1 MIEVDG
7 HQIGR
12 GADPVLYCSWSSQ
25 HDLIALASDDC
36 IVSIFKSDHGWPDR
50 LEKGADHAQSKQGTA
65 ENTKIKISYQHVQQK
80 IESYAND
87 ESIRG
92 MYNAYCGKNFHL
104 QKKSASCGALENIH
118 LFGYSSL
125 QRKL

>member
-50 LEKGADHAQSKQGTA
+50 LQKGADHAQSKQGTA

-80 IESYAND
+80 VESYAND

-92 MYNAYCGKNFHL
+92 MFQAEGSSGK
-104 QKKSASCGALENIH
+104 
-118 LFGYSSL
+118 
-125 QRKL
+125 

>member
-92 MYNAYCGKNFHL
+92 MYRVSTRH
-104 QKKSASCGALENIH
+104 KKKFQNLLCLGFLRRPKIFSKI
-118 LFGYSSL
+118 FYD
-125 QRKL
+125 